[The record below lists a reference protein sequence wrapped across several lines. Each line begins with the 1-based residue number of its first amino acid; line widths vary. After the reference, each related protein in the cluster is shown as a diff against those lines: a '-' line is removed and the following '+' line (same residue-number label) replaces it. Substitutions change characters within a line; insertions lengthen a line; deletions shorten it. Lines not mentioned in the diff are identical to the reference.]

1 MLVVFPH
8 RSRHKHSRSH
18 AQTQESSPP
27 NLRLSPHHRSSGDR
41 GSAHLR
47 SAPGWYLCQKDDRR
61 FKFWESDTYILPF
74 LLNFG
79 NVCFLFA
86 RLGRIRGPRGNAS
99 DRLGGGRNSGSVSQ
113 LRVVPARVSIRQKRG
128 EETSRLSIVVQFPTT
143 RGTDSIC
150 LDEF

>member
-128 EETSRLSIVVQFPTT
+128 EETRGLGFKIGTRDGIVNHAKDV
-143 RGTDSIC
+143 DY
-150 LDEF
+150 